1 MQTDELVSVH
11 HKTLARMRRSVRK
24 AQNIYAQGQTEEA
37 FFVLLGAVNPLLLS
51 FVNHEARQGRPAHNL
66 EMAE

>member
-1 MQTDELVSVH
+1 MQTDELVPVH

-37 FFVLLGAVNPLLLS
+37 FFVLLGAVNPLLLAV
-51 FVNHEARQGRPAHNL
+51 VNYEARQGHPAHNL
-66 EMAE
+66 ELAE

>member
-1 MQTDELVSVH
+1 M
-11 HKTLARMRRSVRK
+11 RK

-37 FFVLLGAVNPLLLS
+37 FFVLLGAVNSLLLAV
-51 FVNHEARQGRPAHNL
+51 VNYEARQGQPAHNL